1 MIFARWPETEARLI
15 FRVLASFPAR
25 LPGWSVSQDVTAQQA
40 WPAQTWRPRYRRRAG
55 SRGSSNNGTA
65 SGDSGLRVA
74 RPAHGTRLTRWPAWA
89 AQAEVLLRQ
98 ALEIFERIGAAEAPD
113 ILAELGALTAPDPHG
128 KPKHHAGRAR

>member
-1 MIFARWPETEARLI
+1 VSGRRIPQRTPAGIPRPNRSGHFFEAQ
-15 FRVLASFPAR
+15 LA
-25 LPGWSVSQDVTAQQA
+25 G
-40 WPAQTWRPRYRRRAG
+40 G
-55 SRGSSNNGTA
+55 CRGSSNNGTA

-98 ALEIFERIGAAEAPD
+98 ALEIFQRIGAAEAPD
-113 ILAELGALTAPDPHG
+113 ILAELGALTAPDPYG